1 MSRIEDISRRLT
13 ANDYEI
19 HDPDVRSPSPEPIYD
34 PKTGMRI
41 NTREYRAK
49 EKLLAER
56 GICIDECLR
65 IDPNYKVTQRQP
77 PPDWKPPQKERK
89 LFIPQTDA
97 ALPQSYVSLILGPNG
112 RTQKILEKKTKCKI
126 FIRGKGASRVRSTQG
141 KNYQFDN
148 EEEPIHVL
156 LHADTEEALDYACS
170 ILEPILNGRLD
181 DEENRLKRT
190 ELMQLASESRLA
202 LKYTEW
208 CEICGEQGH
217 RRFACP
223 NKPLALNW
231 SFETACTHCGEHS
244 HKAENCTQR
253 RKKRVK
259 TVEERLAEFNK
270 FTGANVQLTKRDVEI
285 VKKKKQKPEPKPE
298 ETETYEEE
306 DVRPPGV
313 D

>member
-13 ANDYEI
+13 ANDFEI

-49 EKLLAER
+49 EKLLSER

-65 IDPNYKVTQRQP
+65 IDPNYKP
-77 PPDWKPPQKERK
+77 PPDWKPPKKTRK
-89 LFIPQTDA
+89 LFIPMTDA

-126 FIRGKGASRVRSTQG
+126 YIRGRGASRG

-156 LHADTEEALDYACS
+156 LQADTEEALDHACS

-190 ELMQLASESRLA
+190 ELMQLASENRLA

-217 RRFACP
+217 KRFACP

-231 SFETACTHCGEHS
+231 SFEAACKHCGEHS
-244 HKAENCTQR
+244 HKSEDCTQKK
-253 RKKRVK
+253 KKRVK
-259 TVEERLAEFNK
+259 TIEEKLAEFNK
-270 FTGANVQLTKRDVEI
+270 ATGSNVLLTKRDVEA
-285 VKKKKQKPEPKPE
+285 VKKKKQQPEVRQE
-298 ETETYEEE
+298 EPDYYEVE
-306 DVRPPGV
+306 DIRPPGV